1 MGLNF
6 IRCGTA
12 LVEMEVLENV
22 GDVGFCG
29 IEVAVDE
36 ADGIVDFVG
45 DACRHLGDRAGQFSD
60 FIASGD
66 VEIEIEVVICNFAGG
81 KDNLLKRINNLI
93 SEDEIDVENFEDEG
107 EGGEKDDR

>member
-22 GDVGFCG
+22 GDVGFGG

-45 DACRHLGDRAGQFSD
+45 DACHHLPKTRHFFALDELGLGQLEF
-60 FIASGD
+60 FKGL
-66 VEIEIEVVICNFAGG
+66 G
-81 KDNLLKRINNLI
+81 
-93 SEDEIDVENFEDEG
+93 
-107 EGGEKDDR
+107 